1 LRQAAVGSSLV
12 CAFGQG
18 WQNLLGMARPMQ
30 GGFDLLVKGGKVV
43 DPSQRISAL
52 RDIAI
57 RDGKVAAL
65 AENLSETQAKQVLDA
80 RGKIVTP
87 GLIDVHVHV
96 YDGVAPLGIPAD
108 PNCIAKGVT
117 T

>member
-1 LRQAAVGSSLV
+1 MCMGISRSHSHTRRQFLRQAAVGSSLV

-65 AENLSETQAKQVLDA
+65 AENL
-80 RGKIVTP
+80 
-87 GLIDVHVHV
+87 
-96 YDGVAPLGIPAD
+96 
-108 PNCIAKGVT
+108 N
-117 T
+117 